1 MGFGAAA
8 EAGVSTQNRR
18 GGDRMRIESTSPE
31 MTRRIAAALA
41 RLVAAGD
48 LIALTGPLGAGKTC
62 FAQGL
67 AAGLGIRGI
76 VASPS
81 FVIAK
86 LYPGSP
92 GLLHVDAYRL
102 TSAQEFIELGLEE
115 ELSSSITVIEWAE
128 NVREALPEERIDLR
142 IATAGEDER
151 RLEMVGCGTRQE
163 GIVAELERWSVADE
177 CAGD

>member
-1 MGFGAAA
+1 
-8 EAGVSTQNRR
+8 
-18 GGDRMRIESTSPE
+18 MRIESTSPE
-31 MTRRIAAALA
+31 MTRRIAAILA

-67 AAGLGIRGI
+67 AAGLGIREV

-102 TSAQEFIELGLEE
+102 TSAQDFLELGLEE
-115 ELSSSITVIEWAE
+115 PLSMSITVIEWAE
-128 NVREALPEERIDLR
+128 NVGDALPEERIDLS
-142 IATAGEDER
+142 IAYAGEDER
-151 RLEMVGCGTRQE
+151 RLEMAGCGARQD
-163 GIVAELERWSVADE
+163 GIVAELERRLTTHE
-177 CAGD
+177 CAGN